1 MIKYVV
7 INKITKE
14 EISNDLADALEARAF
29 IDHLENKFPLK
40 YPECI
45 LCWTKKNV
53 CEYNNNGWCK
63 LKDTG
68 EYGYLCK
75 DQECIYRRT
84 NND

>member
-40 YPECI
+40 YPKGI
-45 LCWTKKNV
+45 LCWTKKSV
-53 CEYNNNGWCK
+53 
-63 LKDTG
+63 G
-68 EYGYLCK
+68 E
-75 DQECIYRRT
+75 
-84 NND
+84 